1 MPERAKAKASPAAA
15 SVGRQIKELETR
27 LAQLE
32 AMLAEVRAEA
42 GRSSGAAGIRLER
55 VAETVAERIAAARAA
70 LGSRGSGTRRAR
82 PARRR
87 SARPPSRPH
96 APAG

>member
-15 SVGRQIKELETR
+15 SVGRQIKELEAR

-42 GRSSGAAGIRLER
+42 GRSSG
-55 VAETVAERIAAARAA
+55 
-70 LGSRGSGTRRAR
+70 RGSHPAGAMWPRRWPSGSPPR
-82 PARRR
+82 GPR
-87 SARPPSRPH
+87 SASP
-96 APAG
+96 